1 MSQGSHTDTVTE
13 VAYSVMEKLA
23 NEPTGLINS
32 VSQNVSNVIAVPFGT
47 SIQSRVVGDVTV
59 TESSSAITGTMTLP
73 EGQSTADTV
82 DTFALDT
89 SYETKIALNGEE
101 ILHINNT
108 DQPWDSLLGK
118 YLFKF
123 FRNTRN
129 LVEAKVALAALNGA
143 SRAFGTAGTTPFA
156 SNYNDINGIRKIFID
171 NGVAEDGT
179 WSLVMGTTAGMN
191 LRNLA
196 HLNQANTAGT
206 VETLRMGTLLPL
218 SGFMLKES
226 AGIQTHTA
234 ASGTGFLV
242 NYVVE
247 SEPST
252 YAKGTTSITVDTGTG
267 TIAAGDVITFAG
279 DDNKYVVKSASLT
292 GSAGSVAGT
301 VVLNGPGLL
310 QTLDDG
316 VAITKGAS
324 YTGNI
329 ALTRDAI
336 ELASRAPALPPGGD
350 AAGEHMQIPD
360 PITGLIYD
368 YAIYRGNLTATLA
381 LRTYVGVK
389 VWNPFEVATLLG

>member
-1 MSQGSHTDTVTE
+1 MPQGNHTDTVTE
-13 VAYSVMEKLA
+13 IAYSVMEKLA

-47 SIQSRVVGDVTV
+47 AIQSRVVGDVTV
-59 TESSSAITGTMTLP
+59 TESSSALTGTMTLP

-129 LVEAKVALAALNGA
+129 LVEAKVALAALKGA
-143 SRAFGTAGTTPFA
+143 SRAWGTAGTTPFA
-156 SNYNDINGIRKIFID
+156 SNYNDINGVRKIFID
-171 NGVAEDGT
+171 NGVAEDST

-196 HLNQANTAGT
+196 HLNQVNTSGT
-206 VETLRMGTLLPL
+206 TETLRRGTLLDL

-226 AGIQTHTA
+226 SGIQSHTA
-234 ASGTGFLV
+234 ATGTGFLV
-242 NYVVE
+242 NLLAGYDV
-247 SEPST
+247 
-252 YAKGTTSITVDTGTG
+252 GDTSIAVDTGTG

-279 DDNKYVVKSASLT
+279 DDNKYVVKSATLT

-301 VVLNGPGLL
+301 IVINRPGLC
-310 QTLDDG
+310 QTLADG
-316 VAITKGAS
+316 VAITKGAT

-350 AAGEHMQIPD
+350 AAGPHMQISD

>member
-1 MSQGSHTDTVTE
+1 MSQGNHTDTITE

-23 NEPTGLINS
+23 NEPVGLINS
-32 VSQNVSNVIAVPFGT
+32 VSRNVSNVIAVPFGT
-47 SIQSRVVGDVTV
+47 EIQSRVVGDITV
-59 TESSSAITGTMTLP
+59 TEGSSAFTGSMTLP
-73 EGQSTADTV
+73 DGASTSDTN
-82 DTFALDT
+82 DTFKLDT
-89 SYETKIALNGEE
+89 SYKATIALNGEE
-101 ILHINNT
+101 ILHVNNT
-108 DQPWDSLLGK
+108 DQPWDSLLGR
-118 YLFKF
+118 YFFKF

-129 LVEAKVALAALNGA
+129 LVEAKIAAKAILGA
-143 SRAFGTAGTTPFA
+143 SRAYGTAGTTPFA

-179 WSLVMGTTAGMN
+179 WSLIMGTTAGMN

-196 HLNQANTAGT
+196 HLNQVNTSGT
-206 VETLRMGTLLPL
+206 TETLRRGTLLDL

-226 AGIQTHTA
+226 SGIQSHTA
-234 ASGTGFLV
+234 ATGTGFLV
-242 NYVVE
+242 NLLAGYKV
-247 SEPST
+247 
-252 YAKGTTSITVDTGTG
+252 GDTSIAVDTGTG

-279 DDNKYVVKSASLT
+279 DDNKYVVKSATLT

-301 VVLNGPGLL
+301 IVLNGPGLR
-310 QTLDDG
+310 QTLADG

-350 AAGEHMQIPD
+350 AGVHIQIQD
-360 PITGLIYD
+360 PLTGLTYD
-368 YAIYRGNLTATLA
+368 MATYKGDLTSTLVM
-381 LRTYVGVK
+381 RTYVGVK